1 MGVFYFMINLENKS
15 ALVRK
20 AIEFAKSKHNGQIRK
35 FENTPYFIHPRRV
48 AHILYQFK
56 ESKHI
61 EFLVSACYL
70 HDTVEDT
77 DTTLDEIRNEFG
89 EFIASIV
96 YELTSSS
103 EKIRVKG
110 KAKYLADKMTKM
122 SSYAFSIKLADRIDN
137 VNKIATVPDKFKSK
151 YIQETLYILSYIK
164 ENRNNITNS
173 QQNMINEIER
183 HISDNSA
190 LDIDYLTFDSYMKR
204 VRDEKNTTNK

>member
-1 MGVFYFMINLENKS
+1 MEFGVSCWLK
-15 ALVRK
+15 LP
-20 AIEFAKSKHNGQIRK
+20 
-35 FENTPYFIHPRRV
+35 T
-48 AHILYQFK
+48 
-56 ESKHI
+56 
-61 EFLVSACYL
+61 
-70 HDTVEDT
+70 
-77 DTTLDEIRNEFG
+77 RNEFG

-96 YELTSSS
+96 YELTNSS

-183 HISDNSA
+183 HISDNPA